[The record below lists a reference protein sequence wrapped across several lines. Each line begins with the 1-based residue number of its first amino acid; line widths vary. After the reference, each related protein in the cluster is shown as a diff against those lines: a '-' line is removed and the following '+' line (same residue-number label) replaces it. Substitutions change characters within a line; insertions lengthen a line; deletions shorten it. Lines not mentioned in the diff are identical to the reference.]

1 MLRSL
6 TRLKGGNTL
15 SGFRDIQRFTVMPE
29 HHVAVAQSW
38 TASLHAC
45 RRPLTTQ
52 TACSRE
58 SEADKSLEPLPD
70 TSRNHETLRH
80 STSAVYSMALQ
91 LQVASRPSTALGA
104 YTSLAHN
111 AAVTVQHIKDGGT
124 PNLHSS
130 SSSHG
135 HHSEGAVRWE
145 GPSSTIYQGSAAAP
159 ACAEAVANQVQLS
172 LPAGV
177 LAGRESQAGTACAVG
192 GIAPRCSS
200 VSCDAFAVKGSP
212 SLICSHVD
220 QPGTVMG
227 RQTNDGELSF
237 LELHQPGSVPARGAA
252 NQPSSEPA
260 RGAANQPSSEP
271 AREAANQ
278 PSFEPARGAAN
289 QPSSE
294 AARGA
299 ANQPSSE
306 PAREAAQRGDPGGK
320 SEPDPPCRLLFS
332 PAHSSLLG
340 GPERGASAEAG
351 RSPLVWNTDGMRV
364 CAADHRPVPSS
375 IEPEALSPLT
385 TQFDSRAGL
394 SALNHD
400 DVVYL
405 GADQPYSVATR
416 SRDVDST
423 SPLSSDDSFHDRSLD
438 GGSPSQQSEVA
449 PQEPDWCESRVNWG
463 DEANELGKYVRQK
476 LWRAQSNENA
486 SKRELAKRGIAHA
499 VMTQSGTFSVAEI
512 GAVTGALRAAF
523 VGDAAMADTL
533 MLLSTL
539 AALKLPEMTGAQAI
553 GIASNLGF
561 FAGAYIQKS
570 IMRESVVCLSYP
582 NRTNIEPE
590 NGGSNAKKL
599 DK

>member
-1 MLRSL
+1 
-6 TRLKGGNTL
+6 
-15 SGFRDIQRFTVMPE
+15 MPE
-29 HHVAVAQSW
+29 HHVAAAQSC

-58 SEADKSLEPLPD
+58 SEADKSIDPLAD

-104 YTSLAHN
+104 STSLTHN
-111 AAVTVQHIKDGGT
+111 AAITVQHIRDGGT

-135 HHSEGAVRWE
+135 HASEGAIRCE
-145 GPSSTIYQGSAAAP
+145 GPASTLYQGSAAAP
-159 ACAEAVANQVQLS
+159 ACAEAVAKKVQLS

-192 GIAPRCSS
+192 GLAPRCSS
-200 VSCDAFAVKGSP
+200 VSCDALAVKGSP
-212 SLICSHVD
+212 SLISSPVD

-227 RQTNDGELSF
+227 RLTNDAELSF
-237 LELHQPGSVPARGAA
+237 LELHHPGSEPARGAA
-252 NQPSSEPA
+252 HQRSSEPARGASHQPSSEPA
-260 RGAANQPSSEP
+260 RGAEGSLS
-271 AREAANQ
+271 RVEAV
-278 PSFEPARGAAN
+278 
-289 QPSSE
+289 
-294 AARGA
+294 
-299 ANQPSSE
+299 
-306 PAREAAQRGDPGGK
+306 AQRGDPGGR
-320 SEPDPPCRLLFS
+320 SEPDPPRRLLFS

-351 RSPLVWNTDGMRV
+351 RSPLAGNTDGMRV

-375 IEPEALSPLT
+375 IEPKALSPLT
-385 TQFDSRAGL
+385 TQFDTRAGL
-394 SALNHD
+394 CALNHD

-438 GGSPSQQSEVA
+438 SDSTSPQSEVA
-449 PQEPDWCESRVNWG
+449 PQEPDWCGSRVNWG
-463 DEANELGKYVRQK
+463 DEANELGRYVRQK

-486 SKRELAKRGIAHA
+486 SKRERATRGFAHA

-582 NRTNIEPE
+582 NRANIEPE
-590 NGGSNAKKL
+590 NRDSIAKNA